1 MKHLDTFKI
10 FESRQSQTLWGFWLH
25 NFEGSL
31 VGLLDKPTAK
41 IISKIL
47 DDQLDPNGDDMYG
60 ISANPM
66 KKNGGDIWFDGDQF
80 TIRQGDGTGLSDDAT
95 PLHAKDL
102 FNHPNQFISLEGDYE
117 INGPW
122 LNVMDAILKAYPDIK
137 IPSPKWE
144 TVYKK

>member
-66 KKNGGDIWFDGDQF
+66 ERNGGLNG
-80 TIRQGDGTGLSDDAT
+80 
-95 PLHAKDL
+95 K
-102 FNHPNQFISLEGDYE
+102 QFIKNNSFG
-117 INGPW
+117 
-122 LNVMDAILKAYPDIK
+122 DIK
-137 IPSPKWE
+137 AFQSRFF
-144 TVYKK
+144 